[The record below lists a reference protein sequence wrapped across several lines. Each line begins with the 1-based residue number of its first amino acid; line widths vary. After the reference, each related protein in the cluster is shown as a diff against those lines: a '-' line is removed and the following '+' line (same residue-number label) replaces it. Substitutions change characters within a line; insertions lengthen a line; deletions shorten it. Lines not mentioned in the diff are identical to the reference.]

1 MRYVDKYLDH
11 DHISVCAGVIYAHSP
26 RTVGLK
32 EKVEKYLNEHGL
44 QVVWYDDERV
54 LHLDA

>member
-1 MRYVDKYLDH
+1 MRRRDLPTFTPY
-11 DHISVCAGVIYAHSP
+11 CWA
-26 RTVGLK
+26 K
-32 EKVEKYLNEHGL
+32 EKVEKYLNAHGL